1 MEIDLFTFAAQVV
14 NFLILVLLLKRFLFD
29 RVAAV
34 MDERAKRITE
44 ALAAAESARERA
56 ETGAASVQAL
66 RAEIEADRD
75 RILSEARELA
85 AARLRVAFE
94 EARASGEEERRAW
107 RADLA
112 ARRESFYASLGEG
125 TVAWLGDLARK
136 ALVDLADEDLES
148 RVVKVF
154 LARFEALDDEAIRN
168 MRRSMESEDAKITIT
183 SSFEMRDSDRLKMR
197 ELAGKR
203 LSWTGVIDFQVDPG
217 EGVGLAL
224 VAGGFKVAWRVG
236 EYLRDVD
243 ARIRA
248 AFESAT
254 GKEEAGHG

>member
-1 MEIDLFTFAAQVV
+1 VEIDLFTFAAQVV

-34 MDERAKRITE
+34 MDERAKRTNE
-44 ALAAAESARERA
+44 ALAAAETARKKAEAEASSAR
-56 ETGAASVQAL
+56 AL

-112 ARRESFYASLGEG
+112 ARKEGFYASLGEG
-125 TVAWLGDLARK
+125 TVAWLGELARK

-154 LARFEALDDEAIRN
+154 VARFEALDDEAIRN
-168 MRRSMESEDAKITIT
+168 MRSSMESDDSKITIT
-183 SSFEMRDSDRLKMR
+183 SSFAMRDGDQVEIG
-197 ELAGKR
+197 ELARRR
-203 LSWTGVIDFQVDPG
+203 LSWTGVIDYQVDSG

-224 VAGGFKVAWRVG
+224 VAGGFKVAWRVS

-254 GKEEAGHG
+254 GNEEAGHG